1 MEIILTEKEQKNL
14 FSKLRTP
21 IHIGYISN
29 YILKRPLEETKLIIN
44 NYINQGLIE
53 ESSHVNEYYYGL
65 KKN

>member
-44 NYINQGLIE
+44 SLISEDLIE
-53 ESSHVNEYYYGL
+53 ESSYATEYYVL